1 MSEFIIFSFFHS
13 PFSFSFVTKDGTG
26 CVGRVGWPQ
35 KIFNPPY
42 PDLKAGHPC
51 HNFYSYIIIF
61 YYFLFLHFLNH
72 CSCTLLHFLS
82 HCGCTFFNFLS
93 HCGCTLFNFLS
104 HCGCTLFN
112 FLSHCGCTLFNFL
125 SHCGCT
131 FSKSLRLVY
140 FLW

>member
-1 MSEFIIFSFFHS
+1 MTHWVSEFIFFSFLHS
-13 PFSFSFVTKDGTG
+13 PFSFVNKDGTG

-42 PDLKAGHPC
+42 PDLKAGHPVP
-51 HNFYSYIIIF
+51 S
-61 YYFLFLHFLNH
+61 FLFLF
-72 CSCTLLHFLS
+72 LHFLS
-82 HCGCTFFNFLS
+82 HCGCTLFNFLS

-131 FSKSLRLVY
+131 LFN
-140 FLW
+140 FLSHCGCTHFLHFLSH